1 MAEIKKI
8 LIANRGEIVQRAI
21 RTIREMGK
29 KSVAV
34 YSAGDKNASYL
45 KHADEAVCIGG
56 AKSTESYLSIPAII
70 TAAEMTGCDAIF
82 PGYGFLS
89 ENQDFVEICRLHN
102 IKFIGPSVDVM
113 EKMADKSKA
122 KEEMIRA
129 GVPVVPGSDGAVH
142 SLEDAKKV
150 AKEIGYPI
158 MAKAAAGG
166 GGRGMRLI
174 ESEDKFEQL
183 FTAASSE
190 ALAAFGDGTMY
201 LERFINNPRHIEV
214 QVIGD
219 SHGNAIHVG
228 ERDCSLQRRHQKV
241 IEESPA
247 ILLND
252 ETRAHLHDVAVKAT
266 KYLNYEGAG
275 TFEFLADDKQNIY
288 FMEMNTRLQV
298 EHPVSEM
305 VSGLDIIE
313 WMIKVAE
320 GEELPKQENIKFRG
334 HAIECRIT
342 AEDPNTFLPCPGKI
356 TQWMVPGGRNVRVDS
371 HIYTTYV
378 VPPYYDSMIGKLIV
392 WGRDRNKAIE
402 IMKRALNEF
411 EVEGIKTTIPFHIK
425 MMENKDFI
433 NNNYDTKY
441 LEGYKKLEDLETEKG
456 N

>member
-8 LIANRGEIVQRAI
+8 LIANRGEIVQRAV

-34 YSAGDKNASYL
+34 YSSGDKEASYL

-56 AKSTESYLSIPAII
+56 PKSADSYLNIPAII
-70 TAAEMTGCDAIF
+70 AAAEMTGCDAIF

-89 ENQDFVEICRLHN
+89 ENKDFVEICRLHN
-102 IKFIGPSVDVM
+102 IKFIGPSVEVM
-113 EKMADKSKA
+113 ERMSDKSKA
-122 KEEMIRA
+122 KEEMVRA
-129 GVPVVPGSDGAVH
+129 GVPVVPGSTG
-142 SLEDAKKV
+142 SINSIEEAKII

-158 MAKAAAGG
+158 MAKASAGG
-166 GGRGMRLI
+166 GGRGLRLI
-174 ESEDKFEQL
+174 KEEKDFEQL
-183 FTAASSE
+183 YMAASSE
-190 ALAAFGDGTMY
+190 AFAAFGDGSMY

-219 SHGNAIHVG
+219 SHGNAIHIG

-247 ILLND
+247 ILLY
-252 ETRAHLHDVAVKAT
+252 EYTRLKLHAVAVKAT
-266 KYLNYEGAG
+266 KYLKYEGAG

-305 VSGLDIIE
+305 VSGLDLIE
-313 WMIKVAE
+313 LMIRVAE
-320 GEELPKQENIKFRG
+320 GEKLPSQDSIKFRG

-342 AEDPNTFLPCPGKI
+342 AEDPNSFLPSPGKI

-371 HIYTTYV
+371 HVYTNYV
-378 VPPYYDSMIGKLIV
+378 VPQYYDSMIGKLIV
-392 WGRDRNKAIE
+392 WGRDREKAIN

-411 EVEGIKTTIPFHIK
+411 EVTGIKTTIPFHIK
-425 MMENKDFI
+425 MMENEDFI
-433 NNNYDTKY
+433 ANNYDTKY
-441 LEGYKKLEDLETEKG
+441 LENYKSLDDI
-456 N
+456 

>member
-56 AKSTESYLSIPAII
+56 VKSADSYLNIPALI

-89 ENQDFVEICRLHN
+89 ENQDFVEICKLHG
-102 IKFIGPSVDVM
+102 IKFIGPSVEVM

-122 KEEMIRA
+122 KDEMIKA
-129 GVPVVPGSDGAVH
+129 GVPVVPGSVGAVH
-142 SLEDAKKV
+142 SLEEGRKV
-150 AKEIGYPI
+150 AAEIGYPI
-158 MAKAAAGG
+158 MAKASAGG
-166 GGRGMRLI
+166 GGRGMRLVNTA
-174 ESEDKFEQL
+174 EDFDQL
-183 FTAASSE
+183 FMAASSE

-219 SHGNAIHVG
+219 SHGNAIHIG

-252 ETRAHLHDVAVKAT
+252 ETRAHLHKVAVDAT
-266 KYLNYEGAG
+266 KYLKYEGAG

-305 VSGLDIIE
+305 VSGLDIVE

-320 GEELPKQENIKFRG
+320 GERLPSQDKIKFRG
-334 HAIECRIT
+334 HSIEVRIT
-342 AEDPNTFLPCPGKI
+342 AEDPNSFLPSPGKV

-371 HIYTTYV
+371 HLYAGYI
-378 VPPYYDSMIGKLIV
+378 VPPYYDSMVGKLIV
-392 WGRDRNKAIE
+392 WGRDRNKAIN

-411 EVEGIKTTIPFHIK
+411 EVEGIRTTIPFHQK
-425 MMENKDFI
+425 MMENEDFI
-433 NNNYDTKY
+433 ANDYDTKY
-441 LEGYKKLEDLETEKG
+441 LENYKSLDDI
-456 N
+456 

>member
-56 AKSTESYLSIPAII
+56 AKSSESYLNIPAII

-102 IKFIGPSVDVM
+102 IKFIGPSVEVM

-129 GVPVVPGSDGAVH
+129 GVPVVPGSKGSVH
-142 SLEDAKKV
+142 SVAEGKKV
-150 AKEIGYPI
+150 ALEIGYPI

-174 ESEDKFEQL
+174 HDESEFDQL
-183 FTAASSE
+183 FMAASSE

-214 QVIGD
+214 QVVGD
-219 SHGNAIHVG
+219 SHGNAIHIG

-252 ETRAHLHDVAVKAT
+252 ETRAKLHDVAVKAT
-266 KYLNYEGAG
+266 KYLKYEGAG
-275 TFEFLADDKQNIY
+275 TFEFLADDKQNIF

-305 VSGLDIIE
+305 VSGIDIVE
-313 WMIKVAE
+313 LMIKVAE
-320 GEELPKQENIKFRG
+320 GEKVPPQEAIKFRG
-334 HAIECRIT
+334 HAIEVRIT
-342 AEDPNTFLPCPGKI
+342 AEDPNSFLPSPGKV

-371 HIYTTYV
+371 HVYAGYV

-392 WGRDRNKAIE
+392 WGRDRTKAIN
-402 IMKRALNEF
+402 IMKRALAEF
-411 EVEGIKTTIPFHIK
+411 EVEGIRTTIPFHKK
-425 MMENKDFI
+425 MMENEDFI
-433 NNNYDTKY
+433 SNNYDTKY
-441 LEGYKKLEDLETEKG
+441 LENYKKLEDL
-456 N
+456 

>member
-56 AKSTESYLSIPAII
+56 PKSADSYLNIPAII

-102 IKFIGPSVDVM
+102 IKFIGPSVEVM
-113 EKMADKSKA
+113 DKMADKSKA
-122 KEEMIRA
+122 KDEMIKA

-142 SLEDAKKV
+142 TLEEGRKV
-150 AKEIGYPI
+150 AEEIGYPI
-158 MAKAAAGG
+158 MAKASAGG
-166 GGRGMRLI
+166 GGRGMRLVN
-174 ESEDKFEQL
+174 EASEFDQL
-183 FTAASSE
+183 FMAASSE

-214 QVIGD
+214 QVVGD
-219 SHGNAIHVG
+219 SHGNAIHIG

-266 KYLNYEGAG
+266 KYLKYEGAG

-305 VSGLDIIE
+305 VSGLDIVE

-320 GEELPKQENIKFRG
+320 GEELPKQEAIKFRG
-334 HAIECRIT
+334 HAIEVRIT
-342 AEDPNTFLPCPGKI
+342 AEDPNSFLPSPGKVK
-356 TQWMVPGGRNVRVDS
+356 QWFVPGGRNVRVDS
-371 HIYTTYV
+371 HVYAGYS

-392 WGRDRNKAIE
+392 WGRDRNKAIN

-411 EVEGIKTTIPFHIK
+411 EVDGIKTTIPFHQK
-425 MMENKDFI
+425 MMENEDFI
-433 NNNYDTKY
+433 SNNYDTKY
-441 LEGYKKLEDLETEKG
+441 LEGYKSLEDL
-456 N
+456 

>member
-29 KSVAV
+29 KSVVV

-56 AKSTESYLSIPAII
+56 AKSSESYLNIPAII

-89 ENQDFVEICRLHN
+89 ENQDFVEICQLHN
-102 IKFIGPSVDVM
+102 IKFIGPSVEVM

-122 KEEMIRA
+122 KDEMIKA
-129 GVPVVPGSDGAVH
+129 GVPVVPGSKGAVH
-142 SLEDAKKV
+142 SVEEGRRV
-150 AKEIGYPI
+150 ALEIGYPI
-158 MAKAAAGG
+158 MAKASAGG

-174 ESEDKFEQL
+174 ENEDKFDQL

-214 QVIGD
+214 QVVGD
-219 SHGNAIHVG
+219 SHGNAIHIG

-252 ETRAHLHDVAVKAT
+252 ETRAKLHDVAVKAT
-266 KYLNYEGAG
+266 KYLKYEGAG
-275 TFEFLADDKQNIY
+275 TFEFLADDQQNIY

-305 VSGLDIIE
+305 VSGIDIVE
-313 WMIKVAE
+313 LMIKVAE
-320 GEELPKQENIKFRG
+320 GEKVPPQEAIKFRG
-334 HAIECRIT
+334 HAIEVRIT
-342 AEDPNTFLPCPGKI
+342 AEDPNSFLPSPGKV

-371 HIYTTYV
+371 HVYAGYV

-392 WGRDRNKAIE
+392 WGRDRNKAIN
-402 IMKRALNEF
+402 IMKRALAEF
-411 EVEGIKTTIPFHIK
+411 EVEGIRTTIPFHKK
-425 MMENKDFI
+425 MMENEDFI
-433 NNNYDTKY
+433 SNNYDTKY
-441 LEGYKKLEDLETEKG
+441 LENYKKLEDL
-456 N
+456 

>member
-45 KHADEAVCIGG
+45 KHADEAICIGG
-56 AKSTESYLSIPAII
+56 AKSSESYLNIPAII
-70 TAAEMTGCDAIF
+70 TAAEITGCDAIF

-102 IKFIGPSVDVM
+102 IKFIGPSVEVM

-122 KEEMIRA
+122 KEEMVRA
-129 GVPVVPGSDGAVH
+129 GVPVVPGSKGAVH
-142 SLEDAKKV
+142 SVAEGKKV
-150 AKEIGYPI
+150 ALEIGYPI

-174 ESEDKFEQL
+174 KEESEFEQL
-183 FTAASSE
+183 FMAASSE

-201 LERFINNPRHIEV
+201 LEKFINKPRHIEV
-214 QVIGD
+214 QVVGD
-219 SHGNAIHVG
+219 SHGNAIHIG

-247 ILLND
+247 ILLNE
-252 ETRAHLHDVAVKAT
+252 ETRQKLLDVAVKAT
-266 KYLNYEGAG
+266 KYLKYEGAG

-305 VSGLDIIE
+305 VSGIDIVE
-313 WMIKVAE
+313 LMIKVAE
-320 GEELPKQENIKFRG
+320 GEKVPAQESIKFRG

-342 AEDPNTFLPCPGKI
+342 AEDPNSFLPCPGKV
-356 TQWMVPGGRNVRVDS
+356 TQWFVPGGRNVRVDS
-371 HIYTTYV
+371 HVYTNYV

-392 WGRDRNKAIE
+392 WGRDRNKAIN
-402 IMKRALNEF
+402 IMKRALAEF
-411 EVEGIKTTIPFHIK
+411 EVEGIKTTIPFHKK
-425 MMENKDFI
+425 MMENEDFI
-433 NNNYDTKY
+433 SNNYDTKY
-441 LEGYKKLEDLETEKG
+441 LENYKNLEEL
-456 N
+456 

>member
-56 AKSTESYLSIPAII
+56 AKSSESYLNIPAII

-102 IKFIGPSVDVM
+102 IKFIGPSVEVM

-129 GVPVVPGSDGAVH
+129 GVPVVPGSKGAVH
-142 SLEDAKKV
+142 SIAEGRKV
-150 AKEIGYPI
+150 ALEIGYPI

-174 ESEDKFEQL
+174 KEESEFDQL
-183 FTAASSE
+183 FMAASSE

-214 QVIGD
+214 QVVGD
-219 SHGNAIHVG
+219 SHGNAIHIG

-252 ETRAHLHDVAVKAT
+252 ETRANLHEVAVKAT
-266 KYLNYEGAG
+266 KYLKYEGAG

-305 VSGLDIIE
+305 VSGIDIVE
-313 WMIKVAE
+313 LMIKVAE
-320 GEELPKQENIKFRG
+320 GEKVPSQESIKFRG

-342 AEDPNTFLPCPGKI
+342 AEDPNSFLPSPGKV

-371 HIYTTYV
+371 HVYTNYV

-392 WGRDRNKAIE
+392 WGRDRNKAIN
-402 IMKRALNEF
+402 IMKRALAEF
-411 EVEGIKTTIPFHIK
+411 EVEGIKTTIPFHQK
-425 MMENKDFI
+425 MMENEDFI
-433 NNNYDTKY
+433 SNNYDTKY
-441 LEGYKKLEDLETEKG
+441 LENYKKLEDL
-456 N
+456 

>member
-56 AKSTESYLSIPAII
+56 AKSSESYLNIPAII

-102 IKFIGPSVDVM
+102 IKFIGPSVEVM

-129 GVPVVPGSDGAVH
+129 GVPVVPGSKGSVH
-142 SLEDAKKV
+142 SVTEGRKV
-150 AKEIGYPI
+150 ALEIGYPI
-158 MAKAAAGG
+158 MAKASAGG

-174 ESEDKFEQL
+174 KEESEFDQL
-183 FTAASSE
+183 FMAASSE

-214 QVIGD
+214 QVVGD
-219 SHGNAIHVG
+219 SHGNAIHIG

-252 ETRAHLHDVAVKAT
+252 QTRASLHEVAVKAT
-266 KYLNYEGAG
+266 KYLKYEGAG

-305 VSGLDIIE
+305 VSGIDIVE
-313 WMIKVAE
+313 LMIKVAE
-320 GEELPKQENIKFRG
+320 GEKVPPQEAIKFRG

-342 AEDPNTFLPCPGKI
+342 AEDPNSFLPSPGKV

-371 HIYTTYV
+371 HVYAGYV

-392 WGRDRNKAIE
+392 WGRDRNKAIN
-402 IMKRALNEF
+402 IMKRALAEF
-411 EVEGIKTTIPFHIK
+411 EVDGIRTTIPFHQK
-425 MMENKDFI
+425 MMENEDFI
-433 NNNYDTKY
+433 SNNYDTKY
-441 LEGYKKLEDLETEKG
+441 LENYKKLEDL
-456 N
+456 

>member
-45 KHADEAVCIGG
+45 KHADEAVCIGDV
-56 AKSTESYLSIPAII
+56 KSIDSYLNIPAII

-102 IKFIGPSVDVM
+102 IKFIGPSVEVM
-113 EKMADKSKA
+113 DKMADKSKA
-122 KEEMIRA
+122 KDEMIKA

-142 SLEDAKKV
+142 TLDEGKKV
-150 AKEIGYPI
+150 AQEIGYPI
-158 MAKAAAGG
+158 MAKASAGG

-174 ESEDKFEQL
+174 NDESEFDQL
-183 FTAASSE
+183 FMAASSE

-219 SHGNAIHVG
+219 SHGNAIHIG

-266 KYLNYEGAG
+266 KYLEYEGAG

-313 WMIKVAE
+313 WMIKVAQ
-320 GEELPKQENIKFRG
+320 GEKLPSQDKIKFRG
-334 HAIECRIT
+334 HAIEVRIT
-342 AEDPNTFLPCPGKI
+342 AEDPNTFLPCPGKVK
-356 TQWMVPGGRNVRVDS
+356 QWFVPGGRNVRVDS
-371 HIYTTYV
+371 HVYAGYV

-392 WGRDRNKAIE
+392 WGGRDREKAIN

-411 EVEGIKTTIPFHIK
+411 EVEGIKTTIPFHQK
-425 MMENKDFI
+425 MMENEDFI
-433 NNNYDTKY
+433 SNNYDTKY
-441 LEGYKKLEDLETEKG
+441 LENYKSLDQL
-456 N
+456 

>member
-8 LIANRGEIVQRAI
+8 LIANRGEIVQRAV

-29 KSVAV
+29 KSVAI

-56 AKSTESYLSIPAII
+56 AKSSESYLNIPAII

-102 IKFIGPSVDVM
+102 IKFIGPSVEVM

-129 GVPVVPGSDGAVH
+129 GVPVVPGSKGAVH
-142 SLEDAKKV
+142 SIAEGRKV
-150 AKEIGYPI
+150 ALEIGYPI

-174 ESEDKFEQL
+174 KEESEFDQL
-183 FTAASSE
+183 FMAASSE

-214 QVIGD
+214 QVVGD
-219 SHGNAIHVG
+219 SHGNAIHIG

-252 ETRAHLHDVAVKAT
+252 ETRANLHDVAVRAT
-266 KYLNYEGAG
+266 KYLKYEGAG

-305 VSGLDIIE
+305 VSGIDIVE
-313 WMIKVAE
+313 LMIKVAE
-320 GEELPKQENIKFRG
+320 GEKVPPQESIKFRG

-342 AEDPNTFLPCPGKI
+342 AEDPNSFLPSPGKV

-371 HIYTTYV
+371 HVYTNYI

-392 WGRDRNKAIE
+392 WGRDRNKAIN
-402 IMKRALNEF
+402 IMKRALAEF
-411 EVEGIKTTIPFHIK
+411 EVEGIRTTIPFHQK
-425 MMENKDFI
+425 MMENEDFI
-433 NNNYDTKY
+433 SNNYDTKY
-441 LEGYKKLEDLETEKG
+441 LENYKNLDEL
-456 N
+456 

>member
-8 LIANRGEIVQRAI
+8 LIANRGEIVQRAV

-29 KSVAV
+29 KSVAI

-56 AKSTESYLSIPAII
+56 AKSSESYLNIPAII

-102 IKFIGPSVDVM
+102 IKFIGPSVEVM

-122 KEEMIRA
+122 KEEMVRA
-129 GVPVVPGSDGAVH
+129 GVPVVPGSKGAVH
-142 SLEDAKKV
+142 SVAEGKKV
-150 AKEIGYPI
+150 ALEIGYPI

-174 ESEDKFEQL
+174 KEESEFEQL
-183 FTAASSE
+183 FMAASSE

-201 LERFINNPRHIEV
+201 LEKFINKPRHIEV
-214 QVIGD
+214 QVVGD
-219 SHGNAIHVG
+219 SHGNAIHIG

-247 ILLND
+247 ILLNE
-252 ETRAHLHDVAVKAT
+252 ETRQKLLDVAVKAT
-266 KYLNYEGAG
+266 KYLKYEGAG
-275 TFEFLADDKQNIY
+275 TFEFLADDQQNIY

-305 VSGLDIIE
+305 VSGIDIVE
-313 WMIKVAE
+313 LMIKVAE
-320 GEELPKQENIKFRG
+320 GEKVPPQEAIKFRG

-342 AEDPNTFLPCPGKI
+342 AEDPNSFLPCPGKV

-371 HIYTTYV
+371 HVYTNYV

-392 WGRDRNKAIE
+392 WGRDRNKAIN
-402 IMKRALNEF
+402 IMKRALAEF
-411 EVEGIKTTIPFHIK
+411 EVDRIKTTIPFHQK
-425 MMENKDFI
+425 MMENEDFI
-433 NNNYDTKY
+433 SNNYDTKY
-441 LEGYKKLEDLETEKG
+441 LENYKNLDEL
-456 N
+456 

>member
-21 RTIREMGK
+21 RTIKEMGK

-56 AKSTESYLSIPAII
+56 AKSSESYLNIPALI

-102 IKFIGPSVDVM
+102 IKFIGPSVEVM

-129 GVPVVPGSDGAVH
+129 GVPVVPGSKGSVH
-142 SLEDAKKV
+142 SVTEGKKV
-150 AKEIGYPI
+150 ALEIGYPI

-174 ESEDKFEQL
+174 HDESEFDQL
-183 FTAASSE
+183 FMAASSE

-214 QVIGD
+214 QVVGD
-219 SHGNAIHVG
+219 SHGNAIHIG

-252 ETRAHLHDVAVKAT
+252 ETRAKLHEVAVKAT
-266 KYLNYEGAG
+266 KYLKYEGAG

-305 VSGLDIIE
+305 VSGIDIVE
-313 WMIKVAE
+313 LMIKVAE
-320 GEELPKQENIKFRG
+320 GEKVPPQESIKFRG

-342 AEDPNTFLPCPGKI
+342 AEDPNSFLPSPGKV

-371 HIYTTYV
+371 HVYAGYV

-392 WGRDRNKAIE
+392 WGRDRNKAIN
-402 IMKRALNEF
+402 IMKRALAEF
-411 EVEGIKTTIPFHIK
+411 EVEGIRTTIPFHQK
-425 MMENKDFI
+425 MMENEDFI
-433 NNNYDTKY
+433 SNDYDTKY
-441 LEGYKKLEDLETEKG
+441 LENYKKLEDL
-456 N
+456 

>member
-21 RTIREMGK
+21 RTIKEMGK
-29 KSVAV
+29 KSVVV

-89 ENQDFVEICRLHN
+89 ENQDFVEVCRLHN
-102 IKFIGPSVDVM
+102 IKFIGPSVEVM

-122 KEEMIRA
+122 KEEMVRA
-129 GVPVVPGSDGAVH
+129 GVPVVPGSTGAVH
-142 SLEDAKKV
+142 TIEDGRRV
-150 AKEIGYPI
+150 ANEIGYPI

-174 ESEDKFEQL
+174 KAETEFDQL
-183 FTAASSE
+183 FMAASSE

-219 SHGNAIHVG
+219 SHGNAIHIG

-252 ETRAHLHDVAVKAT
+252 ETRAKLLEVAVKAT
-266 KYLNYEGAG
+266 KYLEYEGAG

-305 VSGLDIIE
+305 VSGIDIVE
-313 WMIKVAE
+313 LMIKVAQ
-320 GEELPKQENIKFRG
+320 GEELPKQEEIKFRG

-342 AEDPNTFLPCPGKI
+342 AEDPNSFLPSPGKV
-356 TQWMVPGGRNVRVDS
+356 TQWMVPRGRNVRVDS
-371 HIYTTYV
+371 HVYTNYI

-392 WGRDRNKAIE
+392 WGRDREKAIN
-402 IMKRALNEF
+402 IMKRALSEF

-433 NNNYDTKY
+433 NNTYDTKY
-441 LEGYKKLEDLETEKG
+441 LENYKKLEDLEEKG
-456 N
+456 E

>member
-8 LIANRGEIVQRAI
+8 LIANRGEIVQRAV

-29 KSVAV
+29 KSVAI
-34 YSAGDKNASYL
+34 YSAGDKDASYL
-45 KHADEAVCIGG
+45 KHADEAICIGG
-56 AKSTESYLSIPAII
+56 AKSSESYLNIPAII
-70 TAAEMTGCDAIF
+70 TAAEITGCDAIF

-89 ENQDFVEICRLHN
+89 ENQDFVEICKLHN
-102 IKFIGPSVDVM
+102 IKFIGPSVEVM

-122 KEEMIRA
+122 KEEMIKA
-129 GVPVVPGSDGAVH
+129 GVPVVPGSKGSVKT
-142 SLEDAKKV
+142 LEEGRTIARG
-150 AKEIGYPI
+150 IGYPI

-174 ESEDKFEQL
+174 KTEEEFDQNFM
-183 FTAASSE
+183 AAASE

-214 QVIGD
+214 QVVGD
-219 SHGNAIHVG
+219 SHGNAIHIG

-252 ETRAHLHDVAVKAT
+252 ETRAKLHEVAVKAT
-266 KYLNYEGAG
+266 KYLKYEGAG

-305 VSGLDIIE
+305 VSGIDIIE
-313 WMIKVAE
+313 LMIKVAE
-320 GEELPKQENIKFRG
+320 GEKVPPQESIKFRG

-342 AEDPNTFLPCPGKI
+342 AENPNTFLPCPGRI

-371 HIYTTYV
+371 HIYTGYV

-392 WGRDRNKAIE
+392 WGRDRNKAIN
-402 IMKRALNEF
+402 IMKRALAEF
-411 EVEGIKTTIPFHIK
+411 EVEGIKTTIPFHKK

-433 NNNYDTKY
+433 SNNYDTKY
-441 LEGYKKLEDLETEKG
+441 LENYKGLDDL
-456 N
+456 

>member
-8 LIANRGEIVQRAI
+8 LIANRGEIVQRAV

-29 KSVAV
+29 KSVAI
-34 YSAGDKNASYL
+34 YSAGDKDASYL
-45 KHADEAVCIGG
+45 KHADEAICIGG
-56 AKSTESYLSIPAII
+56 AKSSESYLNIPAII
-70 TAAEMTGCDAIF
+70 TAAEITGCDAIF

-89 ENQDFVEICRLHN
+89 ENQDFVEICKLHN
-102 IKFIGPSVDVM
+102 IKFIGPSVEVM

-122 KEEMIRA
+122 KEEMIKA
-129 GVPVVPGSDGAVH
+129 GVPVVPGSKGSVKT
-142 SLEDAKKV
+142 LEEGRTIAR
-150 AKEIGYPI
+150 EIGYPI

-174 ESEDKFEQL
+174 KTEEEFDQNFM
-183 FTAASSE
+183 AAASE

-214 QVIGD
+214 QVVGD
-219 SHGNAIHVG
+219 SHGNAIHIG

-252 ETRAHLHDVAVKAT
+252 ETRAKLHEVAVKAT
-266 KYLNYEGAG
+266 KYLKYEGAG

-305 VSGLDIIE
+305 VSGIDIVE
-313 WMIKVAE
+313 LMIKVAE
-320 GEELPKQENIKFRG
+320 GEKVPPQESIKFRG

-342 AEDPNTFLPCPGKI
+342 AENPNTFLPCPGRI

-371 HIYTTYV
+371 HIYTGYV

-392 WGRDRNKAIE
+392 WGRDRNKAIN
-402 IMKRALNEF
+402 IMKRALAEF
-411 EVEGIKTTIPFHIK
+411 EVEGIKTTIPFHKK

-433 NNNYDTKY
+433 SNNYDTKY
-441 LEGYKKLEDLETEKG
+441 LENYKGLDDL
-456 N
+456 

>member
-34 YSAGDKNASYL
+34 YSAGDKEASYL

-56 AKSTESYLSIPAII
+56 AKSSDSYLNIPAII

-102 IKFIGPSVDVM
+102 IKFIGPSVEVM

-142 SLEDAKKV
+142 SVDEGRRV
-150 AKEIGYPI
+150 AREIGYPI
-158 MAKAAAGG
+158 MAKASAGG

-174 ESEDKFEQL
+174 ESEDKFDQL

-214 QVIGD
+214 QVVGD
-219 SHGNAIHVG
+219 SHGNAIHIG

-252 ETRAHLHDVAVKAT
+252 ETRAKLHDVAVKAT

-305 VSGLDIIE
+305 VSGIDIVE
-313 WMIKVAE
+313 LMIKVAE
-320 GEELPKQENIKFRG
+320 GEKVPPQEKIKFRG

-342 AEDPNTFLPCPGKI
+342 AEDPNTFLPSPGKI

-371 HIYTTYV
+371 HIYTNYV

-392 WGRDRNKAIE
+392 WGRDREKAIN

-411 EVEGIKTTIPFHIK
+411 EVYGIKTTIPFHIR
-425 MMENKDFI
+425 MMENEDFVS
-433 NNNYDTKY
+433 NNYDTKY
-441 LEGYKKLEDLETEKG
+441 LENYKGLGDI
-456 N
+456 

>member
-8 LIANRGEIVQRAI
+8 LIANRGEIVQRAV

-45 KHADEAVCIGG
+45 KHADEAVCIGDV
-56 AKSTESYLSIPAII
+56 KSIDSYLNIPAII

-102 IKFIGPSVDVM
+102 IKFIGPSVEVM
-113 EKMADKSKA
+113 DKMADKSKA

-129 GVPVVPGSDGAVH
+129 GVPVVPGSEGAVH
-142 SLEDAKKV
+142 SLEEGRKV
-150 AKEIGYPI
+150 ALEIGYPI
-158 MAKAAAGG
+158 MAKASAGG

-174 ESEDKFEQL
+174 NDESDFDQL
-183 FTAASSE
+183 FMAASSE

-219 SHGNAIHVG
+219 SHGNAIHIG

-252 ETRAHLHDVAVKAT
+252 ETRAHLHGVAVKAT
-266 KYLNYEGAG
+266 KYLEYEGAG

-305 VSGLDIIE
+305 VSGLDIVE

-320 GEELPKQENIKFRG
+320 GDELPKQEAIKFRG
-334 HAIECRIT
+334 HAIEVRIT
-342 AEDPNTFLPCPGKI
+342 AEDPNSFLPCPGKVK
-356 TQWMVPGGRNVRVDS
+356 QWMVPGGRNVRVDS
-371 HIYTTYV
+371 HVYAGYD

-392 WGRDRNKAIE
+392 WGRDREKAIN

-411 EVEGIKTTIPFHIK
+411 EVEGIKTTIPFHQK
-425 MMENKDFI
+425 MMANKDFI
-433 NNNYDTKY
+433 SNNYDTKY
-441 LEGYKKLEDLETEKG
+441 LEDYKSLDQL
-456 N
+456 

>member
-56 AKSTESYLSIPAII
+56 AKSSDSYLNIPAII

-89 ENQDFVEICRLHN
+89 ENQDFVEICKLHG
-102 IKFIGPSVDVM
+102 IKFIGPSTDVM

-142 SLEDAKKV
+142 TLEEARKV
-150 AKEIGYPI
+150 AAEIGYPI
-158 MAKAAAGG
+158 MAKASAGG

-174 ESEDKFEQL
+174 TDESEFDQL
-183 FTAASSE
+183 FMAASSE

-214 QVIGD
+214 QVVGD
-219 SHGNAIHVG
+219 SHGNAIHIG

-252 ETRAHLHDVAVKAT
+252 ETRAHLHNVAVKAT
-266 KYLNYEGAG
+266 KYLKYEGAG

-305 VSGLDIIE
+305 VSGIDIIE
-313 WMIKVAE
+313 LMIKVAE
-320 GEELPKQENIKFRG
+320 GAELPPQEKIKFRG
-334 HAIECRIT
+334 HAIEVRIT
-342 AEDPNTFLPCPGKI
+342 AEDPNSFLPCPGKV
-356 TQWMVPGGRNVRVDS
+356 TQWFVPGGRNVRVDS
-371 HIYTTYV
+371 HVYTNYV
-378 VPPYYDSMIGKLIV
+378 VPPHYDSMIGKLIV
-392 WGRDRNKAIE
+392 WGRDRNKAIN

-411 EVEGIKTTIPFHIK
+411 EVEGIKTTIPFHQK
-425 MMENKDFI
+425 MMENEDFI
-433 NNNYDTKY
+433 SNNYDTKY
-441 LEGYKKLEDLETEKG
+441 LEGYKSLDDI
-456 N
+456 

>member
-45 KHADEAVCIGG
+45 KHADEAVCIGA
-56 AKSTESYLSIPAII
+56 AKSKDSYLNIPAII

-102 IKFIGPSVDVM
+102 IKFIGPSVEVM

-122 KEEMIRA
+122 KEEMVRA
-129 GVPVVPGSDGAVH
+129 GVPVVPGSKGSVH
-142 SLEDAKKV
+142 SVTEGKKL
-150 AKEIGYPI
+150 ALEIGYPI

-174 ESEDKFEQL
+174 KEESEFDQL
-183 FTAASSE
+183 FMAASSE

-214 QVIGD
+214 QVVGD
-219 SHGNAIHVG
+219 SHGNAIHIG

-252 ETRAHLHDVAVKAT
+252 ETRAKLHDVAVKAT
-266 KYLNYEGAG
+266 KYLKYEGAG

-305 VSGLDIIE
+305 VSGIDIVE
-313 WMIKVAE
+313 LMIKVAE
-320 GEELPKQENIKFRG
+320 GEKVPSQESIKFRG

-342 AEDPNTFLPCPGKI
+342 AEDPNSFLPCPGKV

-371 HIYTTYV
+371 HVYTNYV

-392 WGRDRNKAIE
+392 WGRDRNKAIN
-402 IMKRALNEF
+402 IMKRALAEF
-411 EVEGIKTTIPFHIK
+411 EVEGIKTTIPFHQK
-425 MMENKDFI
+425 MMENEDFI
-433 NNNYDTKY
+433 SNNYDTKY
-441 LEGYKKLEDLETEKG
+441 LENYKKLDDL
-456 N
+456 